1 MPLVIIESPNKIKK
15 LTKILGPNYTVMAT
29 VGHFLLLS
37 KKNLGFD
44 LDSFEPDYYVD
55 PQKQNILNNI
65 LTEAK
70 NHREIYIATDP
81 DREGEAIGMHIY
93 KKLPKKGRNI
103 KRIKFNAITKKAVF
117 DAIKN
122 SSNIDSDLYN
132 AQTARRLT
140 DRIVGFLVT
149 KVMWNKGL
157 KQTSAGRV
165 QSVALK
171 IMCDREKKISSFIS
185 TDYWVHDVEFKE
197 GINSAISKYKG
208 SSYKCLSLNDSKS
221 MTSNIKSKSFYIS
234 KVSNKKRYV
243 KPQPPFTTSTLQQ
256 KASSKLG
263 WSSKKTMD
271 TAQKLFGSGYI
282 TYHRTDSTRSDP
294 SAINDIRKEIVS
306 IFGSNYISNSPNVY
320 KNKDSSQDAHEAIRP
335 TSGQVPMGATPDEIK
350 LFNLIK
356 NRFMASQMSDAEFST
371 VVYNILSKDKDLELI
386 TKGQTKTFDG
396 FLKIMPSKAKD
407 VLLPVLKQ
415 GDSLNVKKVNS
426 KKNSTKPPSRF
437 NDATIVKILEE
448 KGVGRPSTYASIIE
462 TLLKRKYVVRS
473 GKSFK
478 VSENGILISDYLQE
492 NFSSIVDTKFTAE
505 MENALDKVSVGSL
518 EYIKLMKSFYYQVD
532 KAVKEV
538 NKLKVPESFICNDTK
553 CPKCNSDMRKNISK
567 NGGVY
572 LSCTTWPACDGVIK
586 DEKQGIID
594 VEIGKTCPS
603 CSNIMIKRSGKFG
616 SFWGCSS
623 FPICRQTIKI
633 GVK

>member
-15 LTKILGPNYTVMAT
+15 LTKILGSNYKVMAT

-44 LDSFEPDYYVD
+44 HDSFEPNYYVD

-65 LTEAK
+65 LFEAK

-81 DREGEAIGMHIY
+81 DREGEAIAMHIY
-93 KKLPKKGRNI
+93 NKLPKKGRSI

-117 DAIKN
+117 DSIKN
-122 SSNIDSDLYN
+122 SSKIDADLYN

-171 IMCDREKKISSFIS
+171 IICDREKRISNFKS
-185 TDYWVHDVEFKE
+185 TDYWIHNIDFKD
-197 GINSAISKYKG
+197 GISSSISKING
-208 SSYKCLSLNDSKS
+208 SSYRCLSLKDSNN
-221 MTSNIKSKSFYIS
+221 TSKDIKSKSFLIS
-234 KVSNKKRYV
+234 NVIGKKRSISP
-243 KPQPPFTTSTLQQ
+243 KPPFTTSTLQQ
-256 KASSKLG
+256 KSSAKLG

-294 SAINDIRKEIVS
+294 SAVSDIRKEIVN
-306 IFGSNYISNSPNVY
+306 IFGSKYIPKTQRLF

-371 VVYNILSKDKDLELI
+371 IAYYIKSTDEKIELI
-386 TKGQTKTFDG
+386 TKGQSKTFDG
-396 FLKIMPSKAKD
+396 FSKIIASKTKD
-407 VLLPVLKQ
+407 VLLPVLKKGQ
-415 GDSLNVKKVNS
+415 TLTLKNVTS

-437 NDATIVKILEE
+437 NDATIVKVLEE

-462 TLLKRKYVVRS
+462 TLLKRKYVVRDK
-473 GKSFK
+473 KSFK
-478 VSENGILISDYLQE
+478 ASENGMLISDYLGE

-505 MENALDKVSVGSL
+505 MEDALDKVSVGSL
-518 EYIKLMKSFYYQVD
+518 EYKKLMKSFYYQVD
-532 KAVKEV
+532 NAVKEV
-538 NKLKVPESFICNDTK
+538 NKLKLPKSFICKDK
-553 CPKCNSDMRKNISK
+553 LCPKCNSSTRKNISK
-567 NGGVY
+567 NGEIY
-572 LSCTTWPACDGVIK
+572 LSCSTWPACDGIIK
-586 DEKQGIID
+586 NEKKGIID
-594 VEIGKTCPS
+594 IEVGKACPS

-623 FPICRQTIKI
+623 FPICRQTIKV